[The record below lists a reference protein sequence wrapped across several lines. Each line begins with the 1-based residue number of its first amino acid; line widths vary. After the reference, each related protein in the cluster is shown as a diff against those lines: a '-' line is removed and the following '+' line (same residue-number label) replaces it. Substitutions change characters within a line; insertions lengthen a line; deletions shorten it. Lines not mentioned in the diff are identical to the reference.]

1 MLQKKKKRINF
12 ETKPTENSGKP
23 EELWK
28 TRKAR
33 GLLNKVSIATVNAL
47 KDDKVVNMT
56 QSAFKRFFKRSFLLI
71 WQLHLPTKD
80 TVLIQ

>member
-12 ETKPTENSGKP
+12 ETKPTENIGKP

-71 WQLHLPTKD
+71 WQFHLPTKD
-80 TVLIQ
+80 TVFIQ

>member
-1 MLQKKKKRINF
+1 MLQKKKKRIKF

-71 WQLHLPTKD
+71 WQFHLPTKD